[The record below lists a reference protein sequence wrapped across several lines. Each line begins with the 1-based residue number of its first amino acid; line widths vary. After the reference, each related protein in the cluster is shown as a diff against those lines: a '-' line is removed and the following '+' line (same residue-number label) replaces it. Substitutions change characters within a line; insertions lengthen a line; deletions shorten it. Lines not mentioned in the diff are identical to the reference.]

1 MNVARIWQALT
12 SLDLTGRRV
21 KSEPVAAGQ
30 PKQMWLEL
38 DWDWHDANLYRQR
51 GQR

>member
-1 MNVARIWQALT
+1 MNAAALWKYLT
-12 SLDLTGRRV
+12 ALNLTGRRV

-30 PKQMWLEL
+30 PKQMFLEL
-38 DWDWHDANLYRQR
+38 DWDWLDANLYRQR

>member
-1 MNVARIWQALT
+1 MPSVAAFLWKAL
-12 SLDLTGRRV
+12 LDLTGRRV

-51 GQR
+51 GPR